1 MSQDNRSQSNNSSHS
16 TLFQQMFTDRT
27 RNMSQDNQD
36 NNNIFTAF
44 NNFKKNF
51 QGDPEAKVR
60 ELLASGKMT
69 QQQFDDLS
77 SKARYFMGMF
87 GF

>member
-1 MSQDNRSQSNNSSHS
+1 MSKDNASKSSS

-27 RNMSQDNQD
+27 SNMSQGNQD
-36 NNNIFTAF
+36 NNIFAAF

-77 SKARYFMGMF
+77 KKARYFMGMF
-87 GF
+87 GI